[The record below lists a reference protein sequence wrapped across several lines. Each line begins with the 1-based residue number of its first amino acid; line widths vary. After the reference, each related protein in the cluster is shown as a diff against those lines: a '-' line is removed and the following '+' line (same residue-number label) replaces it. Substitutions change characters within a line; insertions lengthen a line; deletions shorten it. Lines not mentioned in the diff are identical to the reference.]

1 MQDWTMLC
9 NATNLH
15 DKEAYDHVHAIDV
28 DTRIVPGYTNMY
40 ACRLVGTAVKT

>member
-15 DKEAYDHVHAIDV
+15 DKEAYDHVHAILG
-28 DTRIVPGYTNMY
+28 TRIVPGHTNMY